1 MAMLANAGVGYNLL
15 ANTAYATGSDLFN
28 FYCAGG
34 QCLTVYDCATY
45 CKNTARCAA
54 FTYANGMCNLKSV
67 ATAQIAMSGAFAGLI
82 TQSNVN
88 APPYMGALHTLIL
101 PTLRVG
107 NYLPFIKLSDASI
120 SHKSDFHKQRS
131 QTASAAS
138 AVRDPSAFQVILN
151 LMRSCCLQTH
161 ATRAVRQPSL
171 LVKTQITLAITSK
184 ARQSQ
189 MPQQQTSANMPAT

>member
-54 FTYANGMCNLKSV
+54 FTYTNGMCNLKST

-88 APPYMGALHTLIL
+88 APPYVGALHTLIL
-101 PTLRVG
+101 PTYSIG
-107 NYLPFIKLSDASI
+107 NHLPFVKLSDASI
-120 SHKSDFHKQRS
+120 SRKSDFHVQRS
-131 QTASAAS
+131 QIASAAP
-138 AVRDPSAFQVILN
+138 AVRDAFAYQVFLH
-151 LMRSCCLQTH
+151 LTRSCCLQTH

-171 LVKTQITLAITSK
+171 
-184 ARQSQ
+184 
-189 MPQQQTSANMPAT
+189 